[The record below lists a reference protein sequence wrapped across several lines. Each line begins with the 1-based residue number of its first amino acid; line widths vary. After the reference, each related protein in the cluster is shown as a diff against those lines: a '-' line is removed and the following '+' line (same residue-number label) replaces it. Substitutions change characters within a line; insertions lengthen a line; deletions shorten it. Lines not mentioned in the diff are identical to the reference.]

1 MRIWRRWLT
10 FVSTFKKWLKISHKI
25 CCGLGKSVFSSFFR
39 YFRFKLRIGAHCG
52 EVTAGVMGTTKL
64 LYDIWGNTVNVASRM
79 DSTGICG
86 NIQITEDLKR
96 RLEQIRVSMGKPQ
109 R

>member
-1 MRIWRRWLT
+1 ML
-10 FVSTFKKWLKISHKI
+10 FKKQKLNLS
-25 CCGLGKSVFSSFFR
+25 
-39 YFRFKLRIGAHCG
+39 RFKLRIGAHCG

-86 NIQITEDLKR
+86 NIQITEDLKHK
-96 RLEQIRVSMGKPQ
+96 LEQIRVSMDKPQ
-109 R
+109 K

>member
-1 MRIWRRWLT
+1 MSNKW
-10 FVSTFKKWLKISHKI
+10 STTRVKLK
-25 CCGLGKSVFSSFFR
+25 

-79 DSTGICG
+79 DSTGVCQT
-86 NIQITEDLKR
+86 IQITGDLKNE
-96 RLEQIRVSMGKPQ
+96 LELLRPIDNQKYLYI
-109 R
+109 